1 MVENA
6 ASSEMKP
13 INIDELNSH
22 FKDEVSRESGGENI
36 KRCFACG
43 TCSVICPV
51 FAVEERYDPRKIIRM
66 MILGMDQ
73 EVLQSEL
80 IWLCSGCY
88 SCYELCPRDV
98 KLTSVM
104 GAIRQIAVKRGLL
117 PPGMKASVYQLEK
130 YGRLTEVSEFEN
142 KVRAKKGIPELK
154 FDIPEIKVLMKKL
167 GTRKAIE
174 GGASDE

>member
-1 MVENA
+1 MTEDA
-6 ASSEMKP
+6 ASAEMKP
-13 INIDELNSH
+13 IIIDELNAD
-22 FKDEVSRESGGENI
+22 FKNEVSQESGGENI

-66 MILGMDQ
+66 MILGMEK
-73 EVLQSEL
+73 EVLESEL

-98 KLTSVM
+98 KLTNVM
-104 GAIRQIAVKRGLL
+104 GAIRQIAVKNGLL
-117 PPGMKASVYQLEK
+117 PPGMKASVEQLEK
-130 YGRLTEVSEFEN
+130 FGRLTEVSEFEN

-154 FDIPEIKVLMKKL
+154 PTIPIIKELLKKL
-167 GTRKAIE
+167 GTREAIE

>member
-1 MVENA
+1 MTQNA
-6 ASSEMKP
+6 ASSEKKP
-13 INIDELNSH
+13 IIISELNSN
-22 FKDEVSRESGGENI
+22 FKNEVSKESGGENI

-66 MILGMDQ
+66 IILGMEE
-73 EVLQSEL
+73 EVVQTEL

-98 KLTSVM
+98 KLTNVM
-104 GAIRQIAVKRGLL
+104 GAIRQIAVRRGLL
-117 PPGMKASVYQLEK
+117 PPGMKASVDQLEK
-130 YGRLTEVSEFEN
+130 FGRLTEVSEFEN
-142 KVRAKKGIPELK
+142 KVRAKKNIPELK
-154 FDIPEIKVLMKKL
+154 VVIPEVKEILTKL

-174 GGASDE
+174 GGSSDE

>member
-1 MVENA
+1 MTETA
-6 ASSEMKP
+6 TSSGKEP
-13 INIDELNSH
+13 IQIDELNQN
-22 FKDEVSRESGGENI
+22 FKNEVTKISGGENI

-66 MILGMDQ
+66 MILGMED

-98 KLTSVM
+98 KLTNVM
-104 GAIRQIAVKRGLL
+104 SAIRQIAVTRGFL
-117 PPGMKASVYQLEK
+117 PPGMKATVEQLEK
-130 YGRLTEVSEFEN
+130 FGRLTEVSEFEN
-142 KVRAKKGIPELK
+142 KVRTKKDIPELK
-154 FDIPEIKVLMKKL
+154 EDIPEIIALIKKM

-174 GGASDE
+174 GGSSDE

>member
-1 MVENA
+1 MNIHET
-6 ASSEMKP
+6 SSEKKP
-13 INIDELNSH
+13 IILRELNSN
-22 FKDEVSRESGGENI
+22 FKDEVTKESGGENI

-66 MILGMDQ
+66 IILGMEN
-73 EVLQSEL
+73 EVVQSEL

-98 KLTSVM
+98 KLTNVM
-104 GAIRQIAVKRGLL
+104 GAIRQIAVRRGLL
-117 PPGMKASVYQLEK
+117 PPGMKASVDQLEK

-142 KVRAKKGIPELK
+142 KVRAKKDIPELK
-154 FDIPEIKVLMKKL
+154 PIIPGIKEIMTKL

-174 GGASDE
+174 GGNSDE